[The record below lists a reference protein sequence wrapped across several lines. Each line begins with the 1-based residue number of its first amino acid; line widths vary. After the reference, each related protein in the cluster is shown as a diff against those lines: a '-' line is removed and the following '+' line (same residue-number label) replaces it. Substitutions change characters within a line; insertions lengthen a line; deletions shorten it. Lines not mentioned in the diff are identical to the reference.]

1 VTRALVLALIAIFLL
16 WPVRVTLIR
25 ARWTEIAPRAA
36 IVLWQSVGLALGVAL
51 VGACFELGRS
61 ASTGVGPRRVVTDF
75 TASRLPPPSSSG
87 MRPSELFGVTA
98 GLIVVTLLF
107 GSLIVRA
114 VGIARARARQRVLI
128 DLVGTE
134 REGLPGTVIVEH
146 PIATAFGLPG
156 LRGRVVVSSR
166 AIDVLTAEELQAV
179 LAHERAH
186 LHAHHDLVL
195 FPFRSLA
202 SSLPESRTLAAVSS
216 RVGTLVEMAAD
227 NRALRECEPSALAGA
242 LCTLADGGT
251 LLAKEGASAATT
263 MTQRIEHALG
273 VNRRSKVFAFGSV
286 VAALGIMALPL
297 AVLFAPL
304 SGR

>member
-1 VTRALVLALIAIFLL
+1 MTRALVLALIAVLLL
-16 WPVRVTLIR
+16 WPIRVALLR

-36 IVLWQSVGLALGVAL
+36 IVLWQSVGLALGVAFL
-51 VGACFELGRS
+51 GACFELGSSSS
-61 ASTGVGPRRVVTDF
+61 AAVGPRRAVTDF
-75 TASRLPPPSSSG
+75 TASQLRPAASTG
-87 MRPSELFGVTA
+87 MRPSELFGMTA
-98 GLIVVTLLF
+98 GLIVATLLL
-107 GSLIVRA
+107 GSLVVRA

-134 REGLPGTVIVEH
+134 RDGLPGTVIVDH
-146 PIATAFGLPG
+146 PLATAFGLPG
-156 LRGRVVVSSR
+156 LKGRVVVSSG
-166 AIDVLTAEELQAV
+166 AIEKLSVEELQAV

-202 SSLPESRTLAAVSS
+202 SSLPESRSLAAVSS

-227 NRALRECEPSALAGA
+227 NRALRECEPDALARA
-242 LCTLADGGT
+242 LCTLAGAGVPPV
-251 LLAKEGASAATT
+251 AESASAATR
-263 MTQRIEHALG
+263 MNQRIERALG
-273 VNRRSKVFAFGSV
+273 VRRRSKVFALGSV
-286 VAALGIMALPL
+286 FAAAGIVALPL

>member
-1 VTRALVLALIAIFLL
+1 MTRAMALVLIAILL
-16 WPVRVTLIR
+16 IWPVRVALLR

-51 VGACFELGRS
+51 VGACFELGS
-61 ASTGVGPRRVVTDF
+61 SSSTAVGPRRAVTDF
-75 TASRLPPPSSSG
+75 TASQPRLPSSTG
-87 MRPSELFGVTA
+87 MRPSELFGMTA
-98 GLIVVTLLF
+98 GLIVVTLLL
-107 GSLIVRA
+107 GSLVVRA
-114 VGIARARARQRVLI
+114 VGIARTRARQRVLI

-134 REGLPGTVIVEH
+134 CEGLPGAVILDH
-146 PIATAFGLPG
+146 PLATAFGLPG
-156 LRGRVVVSSR
+156 LKGRIVVSR
-166 AIDVLTAEELQAV
+166 GAIDTLSPDELQAV

-202 SSLPESRTLAAVSS
+202 SSLPESRSLAAVSS

-227 NRALRECEPSALAGA
+227 NRALRECEPGALARA
-242 LCTLADGGT
+242 LCALADAGVSPVP
-251 LLAKEGASAATT
+251 ENASAVTR
-263 MTQRIEHALG
+263 MNQRIERALG
-273 VNRRSKVFAFGSV
+273 VRRRSKVSAFGSFLAAAGIV
-286 VAALGIMALPL
+286 VLPL